1 MINIYYYSK
10 ETIRVSDEKGK
21 KRKEKEKKTEY
32 VSPFGHCVKSIWAT
46 HL

>member
-10 ETIRVSDEKGK
+10 ETIRVSDEKK
-21 KRKEKEKKTEY
+21 ERKRKKTEY
-32 VSPFGHCVKSIWAT
+32 ESPFGHCVKSIWAI

>member
-21 KRKEKEKKTEY
+21 KRKEKEKKKRNTY
-32 VSPFGHCVKSIWAT
+32 H
-46 HL
+46 HLAIV